1 MFDHVRADTRRLTEF
16 KERGFPGY
24 LVESLLFENG
34 YQAVVLYRIARWFKR
49 RRVPVLP
56 AFFHRLS
63 MFLTGVDINPGAE
76 IGPGLLIAH
85 GTGLVI
91 GGRVV
96 VGADAILLHQ
106 ATIGGSGRDTRDA
119 MPTIGDRAFIGA
131 GARVIGGITVGDDVF
146 IGVNVVVTRDVP
158 ANTRI
163 VSKAEVETG
172 PRNGWI

>member
-1 MFDHVRADTRRLTEF
+1 MFDNLRADTRRLTEF
-16 KERGFPGY
+16 KTKSFPWY
-24 LVESLLFENG
+24 VLESLFFENG

-49 RRVPVLP
+49 HRIPVVGACL
-56 AFFHRLS
+56 HRLS
-63 MFLTGVDINPGAE
+63 IFLTGVDINPGAE

-96 VGADAILLHQ
+96 LGADAILLHQ
-106 ATIGGSGRDTRDA
+106 VTIGGTGRDTRDA
-119 MPTIGDRAFIGA
+119 MPVIGDRAFVGA
-131 GARVIGGITVGDDVF
+131 GARIIGGITLGDDVF

-158 ANTRI
+158 ENTRI

-172 PRNGWI
+172 PRDGWI